1 MKRIRKIKKF
11 IRKTIWT
18 GKFLYKVTKLIFG
31 LIRDLSEHANKQ
43 PDQMAKQTNQV
54 EDKKVEELKIELL
67 KDLKVLHTKFEDKN
81 IPVTIETLR
90 RKNSFN
96 MKTNLDPIKL
106 ENLYKKAFKKL
117 EEENLIQVKESGEI
131 KITQKG
137 ENRI

>member
-1 MKRIRKIKKF
+1 MKRLRKIKKF

-96 MKTNLDPIKL
+96 MKTNLDPITL

-117 EEENLIQVKESGEI
+117 EEENLIQIKESGEI